1 MDGYT
6 AVEGAD
12 VVTMTRIAGVVVLT
26 VGVAA
31 GSVACSSSNPPHVTS
46 PASPAAQSATSV
58 APAEATITISNFTFN
73 SPPSVSPG
81 ATIAVKNSDPAEHSV
96 TADSGNEFNVEVDG
110 GATATFTAPST
121 PGTYNYHCSY
131 HPMMHG
137 QLIVK

>member
-1 MDGYT
+1 MT
-6 AVEGAD
+6 L
-12 VVTMTRIAGVVVLT
+12 TRIAGVVALT

-31 GSVACSSSNPPHVTS
+31 GSVACSSSNPPHVTG
-46 PASPAAQSATSV
+46 PASPAAQSATGVATGV
-58 APAEATITISNFTFN
+58 APAEATITISNFTFS

-96 TADSGNEFNVEVDG
+96 TADSGNAFNVEVDG